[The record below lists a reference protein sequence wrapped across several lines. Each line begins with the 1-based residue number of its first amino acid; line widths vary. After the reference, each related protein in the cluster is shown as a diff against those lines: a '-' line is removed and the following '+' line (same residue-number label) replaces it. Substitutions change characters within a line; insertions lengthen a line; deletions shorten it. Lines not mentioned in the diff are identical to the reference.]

1 MGKKLKK
8 LKIILMIKTIVI
20 SIIIANGSLVEVRD
34 LDVSCLELFNK
45 IYTKYENKDH
55 SIVGYI
61 CRKE

>member
-1 MGKKLKK
+1 
-8 LKIILMIKTIVI
+8 MIKIIVI
-20 SIIIANGSLVEVRD
+20 SITIANGSLVEVRD

-55 SIVGYI
+55 SILGYI

>member
-1 MGKKLKK
+1 
-8 LKIILMIKTIVI
+8 MIKTIVI

-55 SIVGYI
+55 SILGYI
-61 CRKE
+61 VERSK

>member
-1 MGKKLKK
+1 
-8 LKIILMIKTIVI
+8 MIKTIVI

-45 IYTKYENKDH
+45 IYNKYENKDH
-55 SIVGYI
+55 SILGYI